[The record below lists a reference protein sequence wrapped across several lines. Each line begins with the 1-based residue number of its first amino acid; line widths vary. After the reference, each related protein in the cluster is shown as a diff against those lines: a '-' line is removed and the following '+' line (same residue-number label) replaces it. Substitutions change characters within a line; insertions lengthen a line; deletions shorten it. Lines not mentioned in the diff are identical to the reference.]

1 MSIALYALAALLL
14 VVAAAF
20 GRKVRASRT
29 LDEGAIWL
37 ALLGAACAGSMWAA
51 LFAGGQL

>member
-1 MSIALYALAALLL
+1 VSIALYALAALLL